1 MKYSRRH
8 WLKGATALAVGSGGI
23 RAFAAESEDC
33 PMGFGTY
40 GLPGYS
46 LQDSIRL
53 IADTG
58 FASIEF
64 ASMPGYHGAP
74 DQISAGQRK
83 QIRELVAAGG
93 LKIGALMG
101 LPTPDAG
108 KQTENIEW
116 VKQMLQ
122 LANDLAPDDPPM
134 IQSVLGGGQWAEKK
148 NLFRDCLG
156 SWIELAADSNV
167 ELSIKPHRGHAMS
180 LPEQAVWLIEELD
193 AAGKLSLVYDYSH
206 YVFRDLKLEDTIA
219 AALPHTGYLVVKDAV
234 QDGAGVR
241 FLLPG
246 ESGQMPHARI
256 LKMFHDGGYRG
267 EVCCEVSSQVWKAE
281 AYDPRGATETCYR
294 NLSQIYS
301 AAGIDR

>member
-1 MKYSRRH
+1 
-8 WLKGATALAVGSGGI
+8 
-23 RAFAAESEDC
+23 
-33 PMGFGTY
+33 MGFGTY

-46 LQDSIRL
+46 LQEAIRL
-53 IADTG
+53 VADTG

-74 DQISAGQRK
+74 DQISAVQRK
-83 QIRELVAAGG
+83 LIRGLAVESG

-108 KQTENIEW
+108 KQAENTES

-122 LANDLAPDDPPM
+122 LANDLAADDPPI
-134 IQSVLGGGQWAEKK
+134 IQSVLGGGQWQEKQD
-148 NLFRDCLG
+148 LFRDCLG
-156 SWIELAADSNV
+156 PWVELAAEANV

-180 LPEQAVWLIEELD
+180 LPEHAVWLIEQLG
-193 AAGKLSLVYDYSH
+193 ASGKLSLVYDYSH
-206 YVFRDLKLEDTIA
+206 YAFRDLKLEHTVMT
-219 AALPHTGYLVVKDAV
+219 ALPHTGYLVVKDAV
-234 QDGAGVR
+234 QIDGKVS

-246 ESGQMPHARI
+246 ESGDMPHARI

-281 AYDPRGATETCYR
+281 GYDPKLATEACHA
-294 NLSQIYS
+294 NLVAIYS
-301 AAGIDR
+301 AAGLVA